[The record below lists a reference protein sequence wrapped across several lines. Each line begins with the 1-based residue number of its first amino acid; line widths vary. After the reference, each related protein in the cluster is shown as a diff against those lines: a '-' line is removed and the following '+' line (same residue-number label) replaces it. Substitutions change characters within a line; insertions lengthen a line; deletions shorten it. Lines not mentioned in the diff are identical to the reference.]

1 MVEGAKRS
9 RSMKRVASRK
19 PGGKTVIEYIR
30 ARPGPATC
38 PSGRALPGTAR
49 GTKIEVGKLT
59 KTQRRPSRPYGGVLS
74 SPALRHVMLGRAQ
87 EAFEAPES
95 KSASVLS
102 LGTVCMKLAGR
113 DAGKLCVVTERIDAN
128 FVKIDG
134 QTRARKVN
142 IKHIEPIGRHVDL
155 KKHTDSK
162 AIQAALSA

>member
-9 RSMKRVASRK
+9 RSMKRVSSRK
-19 PGGKTVIEYIR
+19 PGGKTVIEYRR

-38 PSGRALPGTAR
+38 PTGRALPGTAR

-59 KTQRRPSRPYGGVLS
+59 TTQRRPSRPFGGVLS
-74 SPALRHVMLGRAQ
+74 SPAMRQVMLGRVQ
-87 EAFEAPES
+87 ESFVAPEN
-95 KSASVLS
+95 ASTSILS
-102 LGTVCMKLAGR
+102 VGTVCMKLAGR
-113 DAGKLCVVTERIDAN
+113 DAGKLCVITERIDAN

-142 IKHIEPIGRHVDL
+142 IKHIEPTGQHVDL
-155 KKHTDSK
+155 KKHADSK